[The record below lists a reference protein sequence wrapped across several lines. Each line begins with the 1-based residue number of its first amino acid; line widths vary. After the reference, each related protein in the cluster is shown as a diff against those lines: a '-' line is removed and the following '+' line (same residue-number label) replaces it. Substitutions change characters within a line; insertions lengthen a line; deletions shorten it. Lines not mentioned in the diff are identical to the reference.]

1 MRQFKTTSELVSNY
15 KAGTFLTI
23 ETFAKVK
30 SLKAFSHLNIEKKVT
45 YTNARMGMNYDNIS
59 ETKDLRNSG
68 EIPSENE
75 GLKWGT
81 WLNFPYTICHTDK
94 KGEYNEYLRFYANT
108 NKLKVV
114 YFVNGIETSKE
125 EVLPMLPKKSKSD
138 REVLTLSPKISSVTN
153 ILEQKE
159 ELELV

>member
-81 WLNFPYTICHTDK
+81 FRTQYAIQIK
-94 KGEYNEYLRFYANT
+94 KEST
-108 NKLKVV
+108 MS
-114 YFVNGIETSKE
+114 I
-125 EVLPMLPKKSKSD
+125 
-138 REVLTLSPKISSVTN
+138 
-153 ILEQKE
+153 
-159 ELELV
+159 